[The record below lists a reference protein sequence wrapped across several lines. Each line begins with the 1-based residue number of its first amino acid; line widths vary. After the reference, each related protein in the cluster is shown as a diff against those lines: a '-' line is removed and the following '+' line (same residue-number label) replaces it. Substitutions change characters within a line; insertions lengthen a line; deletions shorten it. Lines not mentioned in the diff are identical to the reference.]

1 MKVPVSAVVIT
12 YNEEKNIERCLQS
25 LARLTD
31 DIVVVDSFSRDSTEE
46 ICRKY
51 NVNFLRRKWE
61 GYGPTKNLG
70 NSYGRYDYILSL
82 DADEELSGDLIEEIK
97 SEFNNPRYDCYEV
110 PRKSNFC
117 GKWLKFGHWNPESHI
132 RIFRKNKIYWD
143 SSPVHEKLCLE
154 KDTTIRKLKGAILH
168 YTIYSLEQ
176 YDQKND
182 KYSTLAAERLFKDG
196 KKPGFIKLYISP
208 FYRFFHSYILKLG
221 ILDGYYGYVIAKE
234 TGRVTFQKYNK
245 LKKLREEK

>member
-25 LARLTD
+25 LTRLTD
-31 DIVVVDSFSRDSTEE
+31 DIVVVDSFSKDNTED

-51 NVNFLRRKWE
+51 KVNFLRRKWE

-70 NSYGRYDYILSL
+70 NSYAQYDYILSL
-82 DADEELSGDLIEEIK
+82 DADEELSEDLIEEIK
-97 SEFNNPRYDCYEV
+97 RELNNPQFDSFEI

-117 GKWLKFGHWNPESHI
+117 GQWLKFGHWNPESHI
-132 RIFRKNKIYWD
+132 RIFRKDKIKWD
-143 SSPVHEKLCLE
+143 SSPVHEKLNME
-154 KDTTIRKLKGAILH
+154 KGTTVKKLKGAILH
-168 YTIYSLEQ
+168 YTIYSFDQ
-176 YDQKND
+176 YDHKND
-182 KYSTLAAERLFKDG
+182 KYSTLAAERLFKEG

-208 FYRFFHSYILKLG
+208 LYRFFHSYILKLG
-221 ILDGYYGYVIAKE
+221 ILDGYFGYVIAKE

-245 LKKLREEK
+245 LKKLRAEK

>member
-1 MKVPVSAVVIT
+1 MKVSVSAVVIT
-12 YNEEKNIERCLQS
+12 YNEERNIERCLQS

-31 DIVVVDSFSRDSTEE
+31 DIIVVDSFSRDSTED
-46 ICRKY
+46 ICKKY

-61 GYGPTKNLG
+61 GYGSTKNLG
-70 NSYGRYDYILSL
+70 NSYARYDYILSL
-82 DADEELSGDLIEEIK
+82 DADEELSEGLIEEIK
-97 SEFNNPRYDCYEV
+97 RELKHPQFDCYEI

-132 RIFRKNKIYWD
+132 RIFRKEKVQWD
-143 SSPVHEKLCLE
+143 SSPVHEKLNMQ
-154 KDTTIRKLKGAILH
+154 KDTTVKKLRGAILH
-168 YTIYSLEQ
+168 YTIYSLDQ

-182 KYSTLAAERLFKDG
+182 KYSTLAAERLFKEG
-196 KKPGFIKLYISP
+196 KRPGFIKLYLSP

-221 ILDGYYGYVIAKE
+221 ILDGYYGYVIARE

-245 LKKLREEK
+245 LKKLRAEK